1 MSVTW
6 TQTAVDHLKAIEDY
20 IAQTSPKYAQAVIQR
35 IVDRANKLTIFPRFG
50 AEVAE
55 FRDES
60 VREVVVHPYRII
72 YRISEREIKILA
84 VVHGARQLPPNLI

>member
-1 MSVTW
+1 MSVIW
-6 TQTAVDHLKAIEDY
+6 TQTAVDHLKAIEEY

-35 IVDRANKLTIFPRFG
+35 IVDRTNKLTTFPRLG

-60 VREVVVHPYRII
+60 VREVLEHPYRII
-72 YRISEREIKILA
+72 YKVSEPEVKVLA